1 MRATI
6 CSTALF
12 DSSSDWSPAA
22 DTRSRTTDR
31 TPTQHESNRAGGG
44 VSEDRHVDDR
54 KPVGP
59 HQHSRPVDPADP
71 WNSRAVSDLAN
82 LTNRMRDFS
91 DARDWGQFHDPKSL
105 ILALMGE
112 VGELSELFQWLPAE
126 GALDSAA
133 AEPLHTR
140 VGEELA
146 DILLYLVRLA
156 DVLGIDLA
164 HAANSKLTDSE
175 SRFVTEDFRGVAPV
189 KD

>member
-1 MRATI
+1 M
-6 CSTALF
+6 
-12 DSSSDWSPAA
+12 
-22 DTRSRTTDR
+22 
-31 TPTQHESNRAGGG
+31 
-44 VSEDRHVDDR
+44 
-54 KPVGP
+54 
-59 HQHSRPVDPADP
+59 
-71 WNSRAVSDLAN
+71 SDLAN

-105 ILALMGE
+105 I
-112 VGELSELFQWLPAE
+112 SELFQWLPAE

-164 HAANSKLTDSE
+164 HAANSNLTDSE